1 MKLKLHDT
9 TIYFKVYADY
19 DTPGKESFLRLCNKL
34 EKFPLNKMHPHH
46 IKGLYLGGEYYFRKI
61 LFSEA
66 GEVAPEEIRKT
77 EEITPIIEKGLIP
90 FILSQGC
97 FEVSIPTEGNSLE
110 ELMNYISQI
119 DTYLDNLPGNSTG
132 KKIEIHLKGGSGSHL
147 LKQIIREALPRLGGG
162 TYQYNAVTDKR
173 GDGEILL
180 PTEFSRLP
188 EHVRRLGEI
197 EVVCNDY
204 SLKLIQKKNKLILRP
219 LKKILLALSLYSDQ
233 CEWFQNTLR
242 TFDEAELFDRIT
254 DEKTYLSLPRM

>member
-19 DTPGKESFLRLCNKL
+19 DTLDKESFLQLCSKL
-34 EKFPLNKMHPHH
+34 ENFPLNKMHPYN
-46 IKGLYLGGEYYFRKI
+46 IKGLYLEGEYYFRKI

-66 GEVAPEEIRKT
+66 GDVTLEEIRKT
-77 EEITPIIEKGLIP
+77 EEITPIIEEGLIP
-90 FILSQGC
+90 FILNQGC
-97 FEVSIPTEGNSLE
+97 FEVAIPTKDNCFE

-119 DTYLDNLPGNSTG
+119 DTYLDNLFENSTG

-147 LKQIIREALPRLGGG
+147 LKQIIREALPRMGGG
-162 TYQYNAVTDKR
+162 TYQYDAVTDKR

-188 EHVRRLGEI
+188 EHIRRLGEF
-197 EVVCNDY
+197 EVVYNDY
-204 SLKLIQKKNKLILRP
+204 SLKLIQKKNKFILRP

-242 TFDEAELFDRIT
+242 TFYKAELFERIT
-254 DEKTYLSLPRM
+254 DEKTYFSLPRM